1 MAIQDIQMMSITEKN
16 QSSKEEQKTVTRLS
30 QEDIMRISKQEAKI
44 YEEAEDYLLTHTL

>member
-1 MAIQDIQMMSITEKN
+1 MAIQDTRMTLNTEKN
-16 QSSKEEQKTVTRLS
+16 QSSKEEQKTITRLS